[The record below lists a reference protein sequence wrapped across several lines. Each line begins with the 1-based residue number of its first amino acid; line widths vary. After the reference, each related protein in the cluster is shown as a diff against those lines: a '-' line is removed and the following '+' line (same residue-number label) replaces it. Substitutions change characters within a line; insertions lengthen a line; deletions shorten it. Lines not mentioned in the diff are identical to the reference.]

1 MAKRITQ
8 TAKLRKSLK
17 QKIYRLNKQGGYT
30 GTLKQDINEMSLKDL
45 RRLASQKGGKSTFS
59 GLYKYLEEEPMRD
72 YYRDNDRQGQ
82 LDDEIPEID
91 EGLNYYY
98 SVLDMFQS
106 YFGAPIPEERQ
117 GKGGK
122 LIRRPASEMQASAHA
137 QNFLMDLF
145 YSKAAEEGFSE
156 MGARMQADAEKISN
170 DIAIVLTGY
179 VEDVERSM
187 HELATI
193 INGGTLSSAQYQE
206 FSDFADTFMGDDMDM

>member
-8 TAKLRKSLK
+8 RERLRKSLR
-17 QKIYRLNKQGGYT
+17 QKIYRLNRKGVFT
-30 GTLKQDINEMSLKDL
+30 GTLRQDINEMSLKEL
-45 RRLASQKGGKSTFS
+45 RQLTSQKGGRSTFK

-106 YFGAPIPEERQ
+106 YFGVPIPEERQ

-206 FSDFADTFMGDDMDM
+206 FSDFADSFMGDDMDM